1 MKSEKLKRN
10 FWISAEIECMLNLI
24 KEVNNSQGALST
36 STTQYTF
43 IQIAN
48 QMKKRGFPNK
58 SPTQIRRKWFQMKSA
73 YLCYKK
79 GNVDRLF
86 LIPEKFRNVIA
97 QFVESGEK
105 IGRSNLSTISTGT
118 LPAVQKQQEQQKNH
132 SKQEG
137 SLIKLV
143 FGLSC
148 AIILIFKSFAEVPK
162 EDPSPMDKFLN
173 TIRKNNKL
181 LNAEFTKLEESL
193 FLYEQKC
200 QFIRDQNLIKFIND

>member
-10 FWISAEIECMLNLI
+10 FWISAEIECMLDLI
-24 KEVNNSQGALST
+24 KEVNNCQGALST

-118 LPAVQKQQEQQKNH
+118 PPVMQQSQEVLPE
-132 SKQEG
+132 
-137 SLIKLV
+137 
-143 FGLSC
+143 
-148 AIILIFKSFAEVPK
+148 
-162 EDPSPMDKFLN
+162 EDCSVMDKFLN
-173 TIRKNNKL
+173 QIRKNNKMI
-181 LNAEFTKLEESL
+181 NNEYMKMEESL
-193 FLYEQKC
+193 QQFEQKC
-200 QFIRDQNLIKFIND
+200 QFIRDRNLIKLINGY

>member
-10 FWISAEIECMLNLI
+10 FWTSAEIECMLNLI
-24 KEVNNSQGALST
+24 KEVNNCQGALST

-79 GNVDRLF
+79 GNLDRLF

-105 IGRSNLSTISTGT
+105 IGRSNLSTISTG
-118 LPAVQKQQEQQKNH
+118 PIHNNHHRQEVI
-132 SKQEG
+132 SEEET
-137 SLIKLV
+137 S
-143 FGLSC
+143 
-148 AIILIFKSFAEVPK
+148 A
-162 EDPSPMDKFLN
+162 MDKFLN
-173 TIRKNNKL
+173 QIKRNNKL
-181 LNAEFTKLEESL
+181 MNAEFLKFEESL
-193 FLYEQKC
+193 LQYEHKC
-200 QFIRDQNLIKFIND
+200 QFIRDKNIINLINN

>member
-43 IQIAN
+43 IQIAS

-79 GNVDRLF
+79 GNLDRLF

-118 LPAVQKQQEQQKNH
+118 LPPAQQQQQQKQHQNH
-132 SKQEG
+132 SKQEV
-137 SLIKLV
+137 KA
-143 FGLSC
+143 FPD
-148 AIILIFKSFAEVPK
+148 VPK
-162 EDPSPMDKFLN
+162 EEASPMEKFLN
-173 TIRKNNKL
+173 QIRKNNKL
-181 LNAEFTKLEESL
+181 VNAEFTKLEESL
-193 FLYEQKC
+193 IIYEQKC
-200 QFIRDQNLIKFIND
+200 QFIRDQNIIKF

>member
-10 FWISAEIECMLNLI
+10 FWVSAEIECMLNLI
-24 KEVNNSQGALST
+24 KEVNNCQGALST

-48 QMKKRGFPNK
+48 QMKKHGFPNK

-118 LPAVQKQQEQQKNH
+118 PAIHQQERNCIA
-132 SKQEG
+132 EEDTT
-137 SLIKLV
+137 IMEKL
-143 FGLSC
+143 
-148 AIILIFKSFAEVPK
+148 
-162 EDPSPMDKFLN
+162 MRQ
-173 TIRKNNKL
+173 IRKNNKSVL
-181 LNAEFTKLEESL
+181 SEFEKLEESL
-193 FLYEQKC
+193 LEYEHKC
-200 QFIRDQNLIKFIND
+200 QFIRDKNIIKHLEVN

>member
-10 FWISAEIECMLNLI
+10 FWIPAEIECMLNLI

-79 GNVDRLF
+79 GNLDRLF
-86 LIPEKFRNVIA
+86 LIPERFRNVIA

-118 LPAVQKQQEQQKNH
+118 PPATFITQLFTEGPENEEESSALEKFMKQ
-132 SKQEG
+132 
-137 SLIKLV
+137 V
-143 FGLSC
+143 
-148 AIILIFKSFAEVPK
+148 
-162 EDPSPMDKFLN
+162 
-173 TIRKNNKL
+173 RKNNKL
-181 LNAEFTKLEESL
+181 MNVEFARLEESL
-193 FLYEQKC
+193 MQYEHKC
-200 QFIRDQNLIKFIND
+200 QFIRDKNIIKHLVD

>member
-1 MKSEKLKRN
+1 MMKSEKLKRN
-10 FWISAEIECMLNLI
+10 FWVSAEIECMLDLI
-24 KEVNNSQGALST
+24 KEVNKCQGALST

-43 IQIAN
+43 VQIAN

-105 IGRSNLSTISTGT
+105 IGRSNLSTISTGNPP
-118 LPAVQKQQEQQKNH
+118 LVQQSQE
-132 SKQEG
+132 E
-137 SLIKLV
+137 
-143 FGLSC
+143 
-148 AIILIFKSFAEVPK
+148 
-162 EDPSPMDKFLN
+162 EDTSVMDKFLN
-173 TIRKNNKL
+173 QIRRNNKMI
-181 LNAEFTKLEESL
+181 NSEYIKMEESL
-193 FLYEQKC
+193 QQFEQKC
-200 QFIRDQNLIKFIND
+200 QFIRDRNLIRIIDSY

>member
-79 GNVDRLF
+79 GNLDRLF

-118 LPAVQKQQEQQKNH
+118 LPPVQKQQEHQKNH
-132 SKQEG
+132 SKQE
-137 SLIKLV
+137 
-143 FGLSC
+143 
-148 AIILIFKSFAEVPK
+148 E
-162 EDPSPMDKFLN
+162 PSPMDKFLN
-173 TIRKNNKL
+173 QIRKNNKL
-181 LNAEFTKLEESL
+181 LNAEFTKMEESL

-200 QFIRDQNLIKFIND
+200 QFIRDQNIVKFIND

>member
-79 GNVDRLF
+79 GNLDRLF

-118 LPAVQKQQEQQKNH
+118 LPPVQKQQEQQKNH
-132 SKQEG
+132 SKQED
-137 SLIKLV
+137 
-143 FGLSC
+143 
-148 AIILIFKSFAEVPK
+148 APK
-162 EDPSPMDKFLN
+162 EESSPMDKFLN
-173 TIRKNNKL
+173 QIRKNNKL
-181 LNAEFTKLEESL
+181 LNAEFMKMEESL

-200 QFIRDQNLIKFIND
+200 QFIRDQNIIKFIND

>member
-10 FWISAEIECMLNLI
+10 FWVSAEIECMLDLI
-24 KEVNNSQGALST
+24 KEVNNCQGALST

-86 LIPEKFRNVIA
+86 LIPEKFRNDIA
-97 QFVESGEK
+97 RFVESGEK

-118 LPAVQKQQEQQKNH
+118 PAVVQQTH
-132 SKQEG
+132 
-137 SLIKLV
+137 
-143 FGLSC
+143 
-148 AIILIFKSFAEVPK
+148 EVSE
-162 EDPSPMDKFLN
+162 EDTTPMDIFLN
-173 TIRKNNKL
+173 QIRKNNKMI
-181 LNAEFTKLEESL
+181 NSEFFKMEESL
-193 FLYEQKC
+193 QQFEQKC
-200 QFIRDQNLIKFIND
+200 QFIRDRNVNKLIDGY